1 MENLLRKNNII
12 FHEKERKIKSIIK
25 ELSNHKCIDCNKQN
39 PEYISLI
46 FYLYVKLVSENIK
59 NSLYRFQIF

>member
-25 ELSNHKCIDCNKQN
+25 ELSNHKYMVCNKQN
-39 PEYISLI
+39 PEYISLNNAVTLKELQ
-46 FYLYVKLVSENIK
+46 YLCFGGNKRI
-59 NSLYRFQIF
+59 